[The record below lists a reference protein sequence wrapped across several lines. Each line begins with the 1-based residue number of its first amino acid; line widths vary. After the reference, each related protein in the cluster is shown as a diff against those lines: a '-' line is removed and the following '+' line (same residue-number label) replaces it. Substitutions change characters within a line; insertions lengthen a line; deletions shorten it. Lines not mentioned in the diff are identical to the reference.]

1 MRNIFVTI
9 KKKWILAFIAVVLI
23 VPLFLSLFASRN
35 VSMPK
40 PEYTIVIDAGHG
52 GLDVK

>member
-1 MRNIFVTI
+1 MFLCL
-9 KKKWILAFIAVVLI
+9 KKKWLLCFLAFCLI
-23 VPLFLSLFASRN
+23 VPIVAGFFSIRKT
-35 VSMPK
+35 SMPK